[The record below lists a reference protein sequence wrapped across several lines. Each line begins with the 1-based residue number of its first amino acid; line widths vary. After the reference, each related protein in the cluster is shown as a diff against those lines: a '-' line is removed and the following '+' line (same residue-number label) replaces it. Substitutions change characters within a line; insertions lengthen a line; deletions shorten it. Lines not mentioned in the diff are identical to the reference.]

1 MGKSTLERYLEKK
14 KLKEE
19 EEKERDKTSS
29 KIPLPSLSEARLSVS
44 ADKLHIP
51 ESMREKSD
59 LFSVS
64 STEKGTLERYRTK
77 KSSQEVTAKLK
88 TWYDEYSS
96 YVSDYQS
103 RTAGLTGTYNDS
115 YSSGTS
121 EWLADLT
128 TRKNHLDKE
137 ADEIRGLLEIT
148 REVYG
153 DKWTDAALVGL
164 DMGRKTQEEILG
176 GASSYNKYWSQ
187 WESEDKY
194 NEWATYMRDREE
206 KLSYDLEAG
215 AREIALL
222 ENRLATIPLVK
233 RPFSPIYEELN
244 SKKAY
249 YNLAEQLQTY
259 ESLKEQAISSPHFKS
274 YAALGESDPRNINI
288 TKGVKDD
295 KYAGRYQ
302 GVAQFAANE
311 DWLDHLTD
319 EQREIYN
326 YHVFADSQNGT
337 NNAEQFLDLVEK
349 GAQSAMYNKAY
360 EKFDDS
366 ALGAVFYN
374 AAANVV
380 SAFTGIEA
388 FLSEDGSARH
398 SGLTESIAV
407 ASENESLKD
416 IDLKYYNII
425 DKEWKDTDI
434 LGKSLGQVASEG
446 VGTVAHMLPSVL
458 ASSLASFIGG
468 PTVGRT
474 VGSVMLGLSAAG
486 AGKQQM
492 LDLGYS
498 KEQATAY
505 GALVGASETLLEYA
519 FSGISAI
526 GGKAWDALGKTKL
539 LSKLDN
545 VLGNISV
552 KAPSALVALG
562 KTVGGMAGEAFEEG
576 LQTIIEPWLESVVL
590 GGDYEAPD
598 WEEVAYSS
606 LLGAL
611 SAAGLEGIGA
621 SVNVRRTAKT
631 GREIQNIEGGIQKLI
646 DTGHSYTVDTV
657 AHKLAGKIEAA
668 INEGKKVNAYSIG
681 KLFIEEGATLSEQNK
696 NDIKRGLAEMNWDE
710 NSANVMTETYA
721 RFLDESIELSQEA
734 IDIFTEN
741 APFTRAVVNK
751 LIGENTTAYQR
762 QKGYVDLERMVNG
775 ETSVK
780 ASAKTETKTTP
791 EFDDATVEAIKR
803 VKADIE
809 SDRSLLSADR
819 SRKIAAEANKA
830 SAEDLARNALKV
842 EGKYNSHGTGVTRLK
857 DTHEKVSITDVVS
870 VKDGNVRVRLN
881 NNKVVDLAELDL
893 ASESDAV
900 LYEAVARM
908 GVDAGAA
915 KLIVNG
921 YDAGSGVS
929 AEAYALGMAEA
940 INNGKYN
947 IKQISSNGFAAMLNP
962 IQQKLGRDIG
972 RMSAEATARAEQDAI
987 NARVAKAKAEG
998 KPKQVGGISYDA
1010 SVDTE
1015 SLNDTQKTQISVLE
1029 KVMPSLGVKVKLFAS
1044 SVANEG
1050 GKRGFTTEDG
1060 QFTRANGW
1068 YDPETGEIWVDVNA
1082 GADGKGLIL
1091 VTAAHELTHFIRQW
1105 SPAKYKIFADFIISQ
1120 YGEGSKTVNELVKER
1135 QDVAVERGYTL
1146 SYDEALEEV
1155 VARSCES
1162 FLQDSEAAVKI
1173 AALAQKDKSLAQKVK
1188 SFVGQLLA
1196 KIRRAA
1202 KELGLAPDSEEGKYI
1217 ASMETGLQSLY
1228 DMWTDA
1234 LIDAGRSF
1242 SRAGVAV
1249 DGNTESAS
1257 PAFSERTWSAS
1268 EYVTERDA
1276 AARKLAESLGVSI
1289 AKAKKYIDNVNSIAK
1304 VIANDRVRLDYEA
1317 SSFGSAFVSNV
1328 EYGGSFDYTT
1338 LCKKRRIY
1346 TGTFQEIQ
1354 KRIGDEVLSPDDIL
1368 EIRNMMI
1375 EGGIEAT
1382 CGLCYVEGSRAN
1394 MGKFAKEF
1402 IKLYKRDN
1410 PDGWTPTMVD
1420 VNTPDGVEQMRINHP
1435 EAYDQYQYFWD
1446 HYGKL
1451 KDTDKALFAS
1461 QQKPKLYEA
1470 RKEYKGEILQ
1480 HFKNVDTI
1488 AKKNRN
1494 GGIRMQSFSDFE
1506 IVHLIDTMQVIMDM
1520 SQVGLAGQAYT
1531 KVPEFAEAFGNTGL
1545 KINLSLIAKDVDANG
1560 NLVFDNRE
1568 GMPAETAFKLRDKYS
1583 ANVGTIIVTFTDEQ
1597 LYAAMA
1603 DPRIDF
1609 IIPFH
1614 RSQWKKSQ
1622 YGAMGLPKGTK
1633 DYTYMQNEKLIKP
1646 TYHEFRGRMVKDKA
1660 SNYMPN
1666 EYWDFSKSGKENAE
1680 AYLEMCAAENKR
1692 PKFYKLLDYDGNG
1705 KYSLKKDGST
1715 DGYWKL
1721 LIDFKMYDNDGAG
1734 SPQMPVAPDF
1744 SMDEA
1749 MTMLDEYKGGH
1760 QSYPIAHGVV
1770 DKFVEKYNTS
1780 NRRQFSERDSD
1791 YMDAVNRG
1799 DIEAAQRMVDEA
1811 AKEWGAITNGNTRVP
1826 KPRHLYHGSG
1836 TFGFTRFHDGRIYAT
1851 AAESVAAGYN
1861 RGRGLGRVRSS
1872 SLGYIPND
1880 GTVETA
1886 IKNAKNVLGAKLTKL
1901 DDVAK
1906 QNIIS
1911 KADNILKEVA
1921 TKVAELD
1928 EFTDYGKAGEFFEYL
1943 AEKYGE
1949 DKAIQWTNH
1958 LDSLHYMLAAEYTTE
1973 EIMEDGEWLIHD
1985 LKKYHEWKQSLS
1997 ELWSEERDAIKD
2009 ATLDKVFM
2017 YLLGYEYGDALI
2029 DIEYGLGRLLDNRP
2043 KLVNANGSLVY
2054 LEDIIDGVEMAK
2066 DTGIYDLYGH
2076 PGEKPLIIDEGK
2088 RFWDA
2093 IPFENGFRSTDYIVK
2108 WAKEHGYTSVLFKTV
2123 LDPSSGGSANIYA
2136 DEWVFFDSNQVKS
2149 ADPVTYDDNGNVI
2162 PLSQRF
2168 DSNNPDIRYSDRE
2181 EKITE
2186 REILADTLMGAAAN
2200 DIEKNKLKAYK
2211 AKVKEMEAEQ
2221 EKLGKIKA
2229 QIKELSFAKG
2239 KRDTEKIKRLRELAV
2254 KTENRINIYD
2264 RQLLSLEATKPMRDL
2279 LERRV
2284 AEVGA
2289 RERAKATEK
2298 AKAQLSAV
2306 REQRDRKLAQQK
2318 VKSREQVEAM
2328 RASGIRTK
2336 IKKIRADIESTLLH
2350 PTDGKYIP
2358 VPLGRAMIE
2367 VCDLIDIDT
2376 PLVKKDGTPNAAQ
2389 EKRDRTKA
2397 RLSELAA
2404 EYENLK
2410 HNEDQMLVSEHDEQ
2424 IDAYLKD
2431 LRNRYDDVS
2440 LNEMS
2445 YEELKYFHDVLKS
2458 IMGTLRDARKV
2469 IGKNDARTL
2478 YEYGDAIIEEQKKIK
2493 ETRGERGK
2501 FQKQNDKFVNLSL
2514 SPLRNVERMSG
2525 YNDKSALVEIT
2536 RDFEEGVRRKNLFEM
2551 RAKKTFEALTAG
2563 NNEKAY
2569 HDAIYRD
2576 FGGKKYVDSK
2586 GKKFG
2591 ISKMQMMQAI
2601 LSYEREQA
2609 NPNQRHIS
2617 NGGFTFADLD
2627 LLNKGEIGEAIS
2639 AENSHSIFGGYAL
2652 VTEFIEKLAG
2662 DKWAQ
2667 DYMQASREFFNGMA
2681 KDAINDTYLLLKHRI
2696 LARDK
2701 NYIPYEV
2708 DKRYVVREITG
2719 MDALQQ
2725 TISSYGMLQET
2736 VKNASQPLIITGLN
2750 NMLDRHIDQVGS
2762 VYGLAIPIRNFNK
2775 IWNISE
2781 KGAEGDATPKQLV
2794 KGAIEENWG
2803 ADGQKSIE
2811 QMVIDLQSNRRH
2823 ERSKIERA
2831 IESGYIGATFALNL
2845 SVVSKQIGSLYTAN
2859 SMLDKSHSSIAM
2871 LTNLA
2876 NTMIHFK
2883 KLSAEVDK
2891 YTAAVYNRR
2900 EGLSNQEIYTLATQA
2915 KRSRIARALNQ
2926 LPAVINPSKWIT
2938 FMDASVALSLWKY
2951 VKADVKKSTNLED
2964 EALLEATAKR
2974 FNDVIENTQSMNDVL
2989 HRPEIQKRGDLLS
3002 RGFSVFKTDL
3012 YQSAGLL
3019 RVGIGRY
3026 SANGSKENA
3035 KALRR
3040 TVASIAKSA
3049 LWGSLMTTFF
3059 ALIRYKV
3066 NPYRDDEE
3074 ELTAESWLKRQ
3085 GIQLMGDL
3093 VGYLMPIAGGEI
3105 VGFAEN
3111 VLFGETDEL
3120 IDNIAISA
3128 ANDVYDAILTV
3139 ADAVREG
3146 EMPDAKEWDNLFV
3159 KAATAFGVPASNI
3172 KRTVTAI
3179 KLHAED
3185 IANGEFFSFEA
3196 GAKKS
3201 NTQKLYN
3208 AVMRGDTKAIAEV
3221 EELFKNASAVESAR
3235 KQGLRDNDKRIKVAA
3250 LALYSGDTRG
3260 FGEYIKEIAA
3270 EGNFDSETVEAAVR
3284 AEASAYETKIEGAWV
3299 ALEDGDQEAYKDLV
3313 RDLRKAYKGILS
3325 QDEIVEAVSEYE
3337 KPAEE
3342 AEDGFEEVESIY
3354 KTSDINTALES
3365 GDTDHALEI
3374 VKEMLEVKTENNLTK
3389 ARLEAEK
3396 SGKRFVEKKALKEAQ
3411 TAANASVR
3419 SSLTSYWKKR
3429 YLEAFEAKDY
3439 AETERIR
3446 RLLHSTGVYGKLS
3459 ELDADLKEWRKNN

>member
-1 MGKSTLERYLEKK
+1 MTLQ
-14 KLKEE
+14 
-19 EEKERDKTSS
+19 
-29 KIPLPSLSEARLSVS
+29 ARLS
-44 ADKLHIP
+44 DKTKNAPTLS
-51 ESMREKSD
+51 ERLRSSSEKKREE
-59 LFSVS
+59 LYN
-64 STEKGTLERYRTK
+64 R
-77 KSSQEVTAKLK
+77 LK
-88 TWYDEYSS
+88 TWHSNNET
-96 YVSDYQS
+96 YVSNYQTRYS
-103 RTAGLTGTYNDS
+103 GLTGTYADRYDTDS
-115 YSSGTS
+115 ASWLDKVTKQKSNFDAEAKS
-121 EWLADLT
+121 LKAAFEANKDLFDEEWL
-128 TRKNHLDKE
+128 KE
-137 ADEIRGLLEIT
+137 AISS
-148 REVYG
+148 
-153 DKWTDAALVGL
+153 L
-164 DMGRKTQEEILG
+164 DSAGKIQEDILAGTQER
-176 GASSYNKYWSQ
+176 NKYWSQ
-187 WESEDKY
+187 WDSEDSY
-194 NEWATYMRDREE
+194 NKWATYMKDREE
-206 KLSYDLEAG
+206 KLSYDLG
-215 AREIALL
+215 KGRSEIENL
-222 ENRLATIPLVK
+222 EYTRKAASDMRSRI
-233 RPFSPIYEELN
+233 EELESTLEARRKYSMRVGGSGIDSTKEAAELARLRAEYN
-244 SKKAY
+244 MRYKDVDFDTLNKEINDKKAY
-249 YNLAEQLQTY
+249 YTLAERVQDA
-259 ESLKEQAISSPHFKS
+259 ESLKTNAQKAPDFET
-274 YAALGESDPRNINI
+274 YAAKGAAVKNPTYAEVNGSDNVLGWKNPFAKKKEIENIVTYARDNDEALRMAGIGAANSGDIADVEGIRLYNLLEEEEVKIYNYYIGKGDKESAAVYLESLTDTLNRRKAGERFEDLEGN
-288 TKGVKDD
+288 TFLEVLFGVE
-295 KYAGRYQ
+295 AGVGQFAQ
-302 GVAQFAANE
+302 GVANLFNDDDYIPTSTTQYLSGMVRE
-311 DWLDHLTD
+311 DL
-319 EQREIYN
+319 
-326 YHVFADSQNGT
+326 ADNGPK
-337 NNAEQFLDLVEK
+337 VV
-349 GAQSAMYNKAY
+349 
-360 EKFDDS
+360 DS
-366 ALGAVFYN
+366 
-374 AAANVV
+374 
-380 SAFTGIEA
+380 
-388 FLSEDGSARH
+388 
-398 SGLTESIAV
+398 
-407 ASENESLKD
+407 
-416 IDLKYYNII
+416 
-425 DKEWKDTDI
+425 
-434 LGKSLGQVASEG
+434 SLGQLGYDFISI
-446 VGTVAHMLPSVL
+446 TSNMLPSRLV
-458 ASSLASFIGG
+458 GG
-468 PTVGRT
+468 GA
-474 VGSVMLGLSAAG
+474 GAALLGLSAAG

-505 GALVGASETLLEYA
+505 GALVGVSETLLEYA

-539 LSKLDN
+539 ISKLDN

-590 GGDYEAPD
+590 GGDYETPD

-621 SVNVRRTAKT
+621 SVNVRQTAKT
-631 GREIQNIEGGIQKLI
+631 GREIQNIEGGIQKLV
-646 DTGHSYTVDTV
+646 DTGHSYSVDTV

-780 ASAKTETKTTP
+780 ASAETETKTTP

-809 SDRSLLSADR
+809 SDRRLLSADR

-842 EGKYNSHGTGVTRLK
+842 EGKYTSHGTGVTRLK
-857 DTHEKVSITDVVS
+857 NTHEKVSITDVVS
-870 VKDGNVRVRLN
+870 AKDGNVRVRLN

-908 GVDAGAA
+908 GVDASAA

-921 YDAGSGVS
+921 YDSGSGVS

-947 IKQISSNGFAAMLNP
+947 IKQISNDGFAAMLNP

-972 RMSAEATARAEQDAI
+972 RMGAEASARAEQDEI

-998 KPKQVGGISYDA
+998 KAKQVGGISYDA

-1015 SLNDTQKTQISVLE
+1015 SLTDTQKTQISVLE
-1029 KVMPSLGVKVKLFAS
+1029 KVMPSLGVKVKFFAS
-1044 SVANEG
+1044 SVANES

-1060 QFTRANGW
+1060 QFTRSNGW
-1068 YDPETGEIWVDVNA
+1068 YDPETGDIWVDVNA

-1162 FLQDSEAAVKI
+1162 FLQDSNAAVKI
-1173 AALAQKDKSLAQKVK
+1173 AALAQKDKSLAQKIK

-1196 KIRRAA
+1196 KIRRIA

-1249 DGNTESAS
+1249 DSNTESAS

-1451 KDTDKALFAS
+1451 KETDKALFAS

-1568 GMPAETAFKLRDKYS
+1568 GMPAETAFRLRDKYS

-1597 LYAAMA
+1597 LHAAMA

-1721 LIDFKMYDNDGAG
+1721 LIDFKMYDNDGIG

-1770 DKFVEKYNTS
+1770 DKFVEGYKDKSKVKY
-1780 NRRQFSERDSD
+1780 SERDFASQV
-1791 YMDAVNRG
+1791 DAVLSGADANNSHLKLMETPSLLQ
-1799 DIEAAQRMVDEA
+1799 EAGLPNLPILMTA
-1811 AKEWGAITNGNTRVP
+1811 
-1826 KPRHLYHGSG
+1826 RHLKTITSTGSNGKANYHGLDVEIVKRLPEYISDPVMMADSLTREDSIVIITEAIDSENRPVIASIMLNG
-1836 TFGFTRFHDGRIYAT
+1836 T
-1851 AAESVAAGYN
+1851 
-1861 RGRGLGRVRSS
+1861 
-1872 SLGYIPND
+1872 
-1880 GTVETA
+1880 GTVDGQF
-1886 IKNAKNVLGAKLTKL
+1886 INANIMTSAYGKDNFQSFLYRIAKKDAVIYWDEKKSRDLAVNLGLQL
-1901 DDVAK
+1901 P
-1906 QNIIS
+1906 NIITS
-1911 KADNILKEVA
+1911 
-1921 TKVAELD
+1921 
-1928 EFTDYGKAGEFFEYL
+1928 
-1943 AEKYGE
+1943 
-1949 DKAIQWTNH
+1949 
-1958 LDSLHYMLAAEYTTE
+1958 LDSG
-1973 EIMEDGEWLIHD
+1973 IIIH
-1985 LKKYHEWKQSLS
+1985 Q
-1997 ELWSEERDAIKD
+1997 
-2009 ATLDKVFM
+2009 
-2017 YLLGYEYGDALI
+2017 
-2029 DIEYGLGRLLDNRP
+2029 
-2043 KLVNANGSLVY
+2043 
-2054 LEDIIDGVEMAK
+2054 AK
-2066 DTGIYDLYGH
+2066 A
-2076 PGEKPLIIDEGK
+2076 
-2088 RFWDA
+2088 F
-2093 IPFENGFRSTDYIVK
+2093 
-2108 WAKEHGYTSVLFKTV
+2108 
-2123 LDPSSGGSANIYA
+2123 
-2136 DEWVFFDSNQVKS
+2136 VKS
-2149 ADPVTYDDNGNVI
+2149 KSKNNSEREDNA
-2162 PLSQRF
+2162 
-2168 DSNNPDIRYSDRE
+2168 
-2181 EKITE
+2181 TE

-2289 RERAKATEK
+2289 REK
-2298 AKAQLSAV
+2298 AKAKDQINDARIAGRMAQGRIDAETIRKKDEQIKAI

-2318 VKSREQVEAM
+2318 AAFYDQ
-2328 RASGIRTK
+2328 
-2336 IKKIRADIESTLLH
+2336 KIRAAERHDKTTMRNKIRERVDSLNKLLLN
-2350 PTDGKYIP
+2350 PTKEKHIP
-2358 VPLGRAMIE
+2358 MNLQKPVAELLSIINMDAMKAE
-2367 VCDLIDIDT
+2367 ERVAYYNDLISKVSD
-2376 PLVKKDGTPNAAQ
+2376 PNNVA
-2389 EKRDRTKA
+2389 EFTKKRDYFKKHDDTFKA
-2397 RLSELAA
+2397 KLLLLKAGYEAIAESEDPVIAA
-2404 EYENLK
+2404 GYHPEVAERIGNVAEVIGDTALKDMNLEQLDYLYETLTIVENVVRNANKGFKIAKGKTITDYGLNVMQEILEVGGKDHMSNDTLDAISRFKWANLK
-2410 HNEDQMLVSEHDEQ
+2410 PVYAFERIGSDTFTELFNNVRAGEDTWATDVSEARAFFLEK
-2424 IDAYLKD
+2424 AKKY
-2431 LRNRYDDVS
+2431 
-2440 LNEMS
+2440 
-2445 YEELKYFHDVLKS
+2445 KYFDWDLEKTQEFS
-2458 IMGTLRDARKV
+2458 
-2469 IGKNDARTL
+2469 
-2478 YEYGDAIIEEQKKIK
+2478 
-2493 ETRGERGK
+2493 GK
-2501 FQKQNDKFVNLSL
+2501 F
-2514 SPLRNVERMSG
+2514 
-2525 YNDKSALVEIT
+2525 
-2536 RDFEEGVRRKNLFEM
+2536 
-2551 RAKKTFEALTAG
+2551 
-2563 NNEKAY
+2563 
-2569 HDAIYRD
+2569 
-2576 FGGKKYVDSK
+2576 
-2586 GKKFG
+2586 GKKFELTLP
-2591 ISKMQMMQAI
+2591 QMMSLYAYSKRKQAD
-2601 LSYEREQA
+2601 LHLED
-2609 NPNQRHIS
+2609 
-2617 NGGFTFADLD
+2617 GGFVFEKAVKVKKKKHGVPIEYTVKVADPFSLRKEHLAVIVASLTDEQRAFVDEMQTYLSSVMGAKGNEVAREMYGID
-2627 LLNKGEIGEAIS
+2627 LFKETDYFPLKSSSYYLAYNP
-2639 AENSHSIFGGYAL
+2639 
-2652 VTEFIEKLAG
+2652 EK
-2662 DKWAQ
+2662 DAQ
-2667 DYMQASREFFNGMA
+2667 SKVKNYGMA
-2681 KDAINDTYLLLKHRI
+2681 K
-2696 LARDK
+2696 
-2701 NYIPYEV
+2701 
-2708 DKRYVVREITG
+2708 
-2719 MDALQQ
+2719 
-2725 TISSYGMLQET
+2725 ET
-2736 VKNASQPLIITGLN
+2736 VKNANNPIILSDFMDVWGKHVDEMSMYHAFVLP
-2750 NMLDRHIDQVGS
+2750 MEDFSKVF
-2762 VYGLAIPIRNFNK
+2762 NFNTPTK
-2775 IWNISE
+2775 DDGGNKASVQSRLTNAYGDEAVQYIKNLLTDING
-2781 KGAEGDATPKQLV
+2781 GARSDPNLGIINRLV
-2794 KGAIEENWG
+2794 GMFKKAKVFLS
-2803 ADGQKSIE
+2803 A
-2811 QMVIDLQSNRRH
+2811 
-2823 ERSKIERA
+2823 
-2831 IESGYIGATFALNL
+2831 
-2845 SVVSKQIGSLYTAN
+2845 SVVIQQP
-2859 SMLDKSHSSIAM
+2859 SSI
-2871 LTNLA
+2871 
-2876 NTMIHFK
+2876 
-2883 KLSAEVDK
+2883 
-2891 YTAAVYNRR
+2891 
-2900 EGLSNQEIYTLATQA
+2900 G
-2915 KRSRIARALNQ
+2915 RAF
-2926 LPAVINPSKWIT
+2926 AVINPKYFTPNVKQKHGDAWNELKKYAPIATIKEMGYFDTNVGQSTVDYIT
-2938 FMDASVALSLWKY
+2938 GRDYNTLTEKIKGIATDKNY
-2951 VKADVKKSTNLED
+2951 RD
-2964 EALLEATAKR
+2964 EAMGKLPALADEMAWLQIWNAAKNEIADTTDLKRGTVEFLNAAGKR
-2974 FNDVIENTQSMNDVL
+2974 FTEAVVKTQVYDSV
-2989 HRPEIQKRGDLLS
+2989 LS
-3002 RGFSVFKTDL
+3002 R
-3012 YQSAGLL
+3012 SAWMRSKDGLSKML
-3019 RVGIGRY
+3019 T
-3026 SANGSKENA
+3026 SFLAEPTTTANMMSNA
-3035 KALRR
+3035 VLQ
-3040 TVASIAKSA
+3040 ASRGNKKHFATTLGAVMTSIVMNSM
-3049 LWGSLMTTFF
+3049 LVSLVY
-3059 ALIRYKV
+3059 AARD
-3066 NPYRDDEE
+3066 DDEE
-3074 ELTAESWLKRQ
+3074 KAFTEKYVESLVTELIEGVNPATYLPIVKDIWSLLQGYDVERSDMSLISDLIDAIYGMLDDNKDWEEKIEKLAVTLANMSGVPLNNVVKDIRAAFRFGSALFDDIKPTDIGMEGAIKDAVIDSVPFLDKFIKSASKSDTLYKAITSGSEEDLERAESAYK
-3085 GIQLMGDL
+3085 
-3093 VGYLMPIAGGEI
+3093 
-3105 VGFAEN
+3105 
-3111 VLFGETDEL
+3111 TDTSLE
-3120 IDNIAISA
+3120 
-3128 ANDVYDAILTV
+3128 
-3139 ADAVREG
+3139 
-3146 EMPDAKEWDNLFV
+3146 
-3159 KAATAFGVPASNI
+3159 
-3172 KRTVTAI
+3172 TAI
-3179 KLHAED
+3179 K
-3185 IANGEFFSFEA
+3185 
-3196 GAKKS
+3196 K
-3201 NTQKLYN
+3201 
-3208 AVMRGDTKAIAEV
+3208 
-3221 EELFKNASAVESAR
+3221 
-3235 KQGLRDNDKRIKVAA
+3235 GLRENDLRVKKAA
-3250 LALYSGDTRG
+3250 LALYSGDTRA
-3260 FGEYIKEIAA
+3260 FGEYVKGIAA

-3284 AEASAYETKIEGAWV
+3284 AEASAYETKIEGAWA
-3299 ALEDGDQEAYKDLV
+3299 ALEDGDQEAYKDLI
-3313 RDLRKAYKGILS
+3313 RELRKAYKGILS
-3325 QDEIVEAVSEYE
+3325 QDEIVKAISEYE

-3374 VKEMLEVKTENNLTK
+3374 VKEILEVKVENNLAK

-3396 SGKRFVEKKALKEAQ
+3396 SGNRFVEKKALKEAQ

-3429 YLEAFEAKDY
+3429 YLEAFKAKDY

>member
-1 MGKSTLERYLEKK
+1 MTLQERLSDKTKNAPTLSERLRSSSEKK
-14 KLKEE
+14 REE
-19 EEKERDKTSS
+19 LYNR
-29 KIPLPSLSEARLSVS
+29 
-44 ADKLHIP
+44 
-51 ESMREKSD
+51 
-59 LFSVS
+59 
-64 STEKGTLERYRTK
+64 
-77 KSSQEVTAKLK
+77 LK
-88 TWYDEYSS
+88 TWHSNNET
-96 YVSDYQS
+96 YVSNYQTRYS
-103 RTAGLTGTYNDS
+103 GLTGTYSDRYDTDS
-115 YSSGTS
+115 ASWLEKVTQQKSNFDAEAKS
-121 EWLADLT
+121 LKAAFEANKDLFDEEWL
-128 TRKNHLDKE
+128 KE
-137 ADEIRGLLEIT
+137 AISS
-148 REVYG
+148 
-153 DKWTDAALVGL
+153 L
-164 DMGRKTQEEILG
+164 DSAGKIQEDILAGTQER
-176 GASSYNKYWSQ
+176 NKYWSQ
-187 WESEDKY
+187 WDSEDSY
-194 NEWATYMRDREE
+194 NKWATYMKDREE
-206 KLSYDLEAG
+206 KLSYDLGEGRSEIENLEYTRKAASDMRSRIEELESTLEARRKYSMMVG
-215 AREIALL
+215 GSGIDSTKEASELARLRAEYNMRYKDVDFDTLNREI
-222 ENRLATIPLVK
+222 ND
-233 RPFSPIYEELN
+233 
-244 SKKAY
+244 KKAY
-249 YNLAEQLQTY
+249 YTLAERVQDA
-259 ESLKEQAISSPHFKS
+259 ESLKTNAQKAPDFET
-274 YAALGESDPRNINI
+274 YAAKGAAVNNPTYAEVNGSDNALGWKNPFAKKKEIENIVTYARDNDEALRMAGVGAANSGDIADVEGIRLYNLLKEEEVKIYNYYIGKGDKESASAYLESLTDTLNQRKAGERFDDLEGN
-288 TKGVKDD
+288 TFLEVLFGVE
-295 KYAGRYQ
+295 AGVDQFAQ
-302 GVAQFAANE
+302 GVANLFNGDDYIPTSTTQYLSGMVRE
-311 DWLDHLTD
+311 DLAD
-319 EQREIYN
+319 N
-326 YHVFADSQNGT
+326 GPKVFDS
-337 NNAEQFLDLVEK
+337 
-349 GAQSAMYNKAY
+349 
-360 EKFDDS
+360 
-366 ALGAVFYN
+366 
-374 AAANVV
+374 
-380 SAFTGIEA
+380 
-388 FLSEDGSARH
+388 
-398 SGLTESIAV
+398 
-407 ASENESLKD
+407 
-416 IDLKYYNII
+416 
-425 DKEWKDTDI
+425 
-434 LGKSLGQVASEG
+434 SLGQLGYDFIS
-446 VGTVAHMLPSVL
+446 TTSNMLPSMLV
-458 ASSLASFIGG
+458 GG
-468 PTVGRT
+468 GA
-474 VGSVMLGLSAAG
+474 GAALLGVSAAG
-486 AGKQQM
+486 NAKSEM
-492 LDLGYS
+492 LRLGYS

-505 GALVGASETLLEYA
+505 GALVGASESLLEYA

-611 SAAGLEGIGA
+611 SAAGLEGMSA
-621 SVNVRRTAKT
+621 SVNVRQTAKT
-631 GREIQNIEGGIQKLI
+631 GREIQNIEGGIQKLV
-646 DTGHSYTVDTV
+646 DTGHSYSVDTV

-751 LIGENTTAYQR
+751 LIGENTTTYQR

-780 ASAKTETKTTP
+780 ASAETETKTTP

-809 SDRSLLSADR
+809 GDRNLLSADR
-819 SRKIAAEANKA
+819 SRKIVAEANKA

-842 EGKYNSHGTGVTRLK
+842 EGKYTSRGTGVTRLK
-857 DTHEKVSITDVVS
+857 NTHEKVSITDVVS
-870 VKDGNVRVRLN
+870 TKDGNVRVRLN

-921 YDAGSGVS
+921 YDSGSGVS

-947 IKQISSNGFAAMLNP
+947 IKQIASNGFAAMLNP

-987 NARVAKAKAEG
+987 NAKVAKAKAEG
-998 KPKQVGGISYDA
+998 KAKQVGGISYDA

-1015 SLNDTQKTQISVLE
+1015 SLTDTQKAQISVLE
-1029 KVMPSLGVKVKLFAS
+1029 KVIPSLGVKVKFFAS

-1060 QFTRANGW
+1060 QFTRSNGW
-1068 YDPETGEIWVDVNA
+1068 YDPETGDIWVDVNA
-1082 GADGKGLIL
+1082 GADGKGLVL
-1091 VTAAHELTHFIRQW
+1091 VTAAHELTHFTRQW
-1105 SPAKYKIFADFIISQ
+1105 SPAKYKIFSDFIISQ

-1162 FLQDSEAAVKI
+1162 FLQDSDAAVKI
-1173 AALAQKDKSLAQKVK
+1173 AALAQKDKSLAQKIK

-1196 KIRRAA
+1196 KIRRIA

-1257 PAFSERTWSAS
+1257 PMFSERTWSTS

-1304 VIANDRVRLDYEA
+1304 IIANDRVRLDYEA

-1451 KDTDKALFAS
+1451 KDSDKALFAS

-1568 GMPAETAFKLRDKYS
+1568 GMPAETAFSLRDKYS

-1597 LYAAMA
+1597 LQAAMA

-1666 EYWDFSKSGKENAE
+1666 EYWDFSKTGKENAE

-1721 LIDFKMYDNDGAG
+1721 LIDFKMYDNDGIG

-1760 QSYPIAHGVV
+1760 QSYPIAHEVV
-1770 DKFVEKYNTS
+1770 DEFVKKFKAKAYSADFSKKGIPSVTTSSSKFDRVKFAEREFSEEFTTDTLNSFNISKPGDYIHVQRQVFNTLLKEGFFTDVEKRSRTDVNEESGMVIETNKS
-1780 NRRQFSERDSD
+1780 GIDETFSLNNYVR
-1791 YMDAVNRG
+1791 
-1799 DIEAAQRMVDEA
+1799 
-1811 AKEWGAITNGNTRVP
+1811 
-1826 KPRHLYHGSG
+1826 
-1836 TFGFTRFHDGRIYAT
+1836 
-1851 AAESVAAGYN
+1851 
-1861 RGRGLGRVRSS
+1861 LGKFKK
-1872 SLGYIPND
+1872 I
-1880 GTVETA
+1880 
-1886 IKNAKNVLGAKLTKL
+1886 AKLST
-1901 DDVAK
+1901 
-1906 QNIIS
+1906 IR
-1911 KADNILKEVA
+1911 
-1921 TKVAELD
+1921 
-1928 EFTDYGKAGEFFEYL
+1928 
-1943 AEKYGE
+1943 
-1949 DKAIQWTNH
+1949 
-1958 LDSLHYMLAAEYTTE
+1958 SLP
-1973 EIMEDGEWLIHD
+1973 
-1985 LKKYHEWKQSLS
+1985 
-1997 ELWSEERDAIKD
+1997 DAIK
-2009 ATLDKVFM
+2009 
-2017 YLLGYEYGDALI
+2017 YGHVLAD
-2029 DIEYGLGRLLDNRP
+2029 DVDNIHNDGDN
-2043 KLVNANGSLVY
+2043 KKFAY
-2054 LEDIIDGVEMAK
+2054 LEYPTVVDGKDITLKLAIKKSPQKNKFWVHSIYTIENVSDSPASTNNSTEAGHITA
-2066 DTGIYDLYGH
+2066 DNGGIIPQPD
-2076 PGEKPLIIDEGK
+2076 EK
-2088 RFWDA
+2088 
-2093 IPFENGFRSTDYIVK
+2093 
-2108 WAKEHGYTSVLFKTV
+2108 
-2123 LDPSSGGSANIYA
+2123 
-2136 DEWVFFDSNQVKS
+2136 VKS
-2149 ADPVTYDDNGNVI
+2149 K
-2162 PLSQRF
+2162 SK
-2168 DSNNPDIRYSDRE
+2168 NNSDRE
-2181 EKITE
+2181 DNVTE

-2289 RERAKATEK
+2289 REKAKATEK

-2306 REQRDRKLAQQK
+2306 REQRDRKLAEQKAAFYDQKMRAAERHDKTSMRNKIRERVDSLNKLLLNPTKEKHIPMNLQKPVAELLSIINMESSDNEK
-2318 VKSREQVEAM
+2318 VKAKLQVL
-2328 RASGIRTK
+2328 K
-2336 IKKIRADIESTLLH
+2336 
-2350 PTDGKYIP
+2350 
-2358 VPLGRAMIE
+2358 
-2367 VCDLIDIDT
+2367 
-2376 PLVKKDGTPNAAQ
+2376 
-2389 EKRDRTKA
+2389 
-2397 RLSELAA
+2397 A
-2404 EYENLK
+2404 EYEAIAKSEDPVIAAGYHPDVAERIGNVAEVVGDTALKDMNLEQLDYLYETLTIVENVVRNANKGFKIAKGKTITDYGLNVMQEILDVGGKDHMSNDTLDAISRFKWANLK
-2410 HNEDQMLVSEHDEQ
+2410 PVYAFERIGSNTFTELFNNVRAGEDTWATDVSEARAFFLEK
-2424 IDAYLKD
+2424 AKKY
-2431 LRNRYDDVS
+2431 
-2440 LNEMS
+2440 
-2445 YEELKYFHDVLKS
+2445 KYFDWDLEKTQEFS
-2458 IMGTLRDARKV
+2458 
-2469 IGKNDARTL
+2469 
-2478 YEYGDAIIEEQKKIK
+2478 
-2493 ETRGERGK
+2493 GK
-2501 FQKQNDKFVNLSL
+2501 F
-2514 SPLRNVERMSG
+2514 
-2525 YNDKSALVEIT
+2525 
-2536 RDFEEGVRRKNLFEM
+2536 
-2551 RAKKTFEALTAG
+2551 
-2563 NNEKAY
+2563 
-2569 HDAIYRD
+2569 
-2576 FGGKKYVDSK
+2576 
-2586 GKKFG
+2586 GKKFELTLP
-2591 ISKMQMMQAI
+2591 QMMSLYAYSKRKQAD
-2601 LSYEREQA
+2601 LHLED
-2609 NPNQRHIS
+2609 
-2617 NGGFTFADLD
+2617 GGFVFEKAVKVKKKRGVPIEYTVKVADPFSLRKEHLAVIVASLTDEQRAFVDEMQTYLSSVMGAKGNEVAREMYGID
-2627 LLNKGEIGEAIS
+2627 LFKETDYFPLKSSSYYLAYNP
-2639 AENSHSIFGGYAL
+2639 
-2652 VTEFIEKLAG
+2652 EK
-2662 DKWAQ
+2662 DAQ
-2667 DYMQASREFFNGMA
+2667 SKVKNYGMA
-2681 KDAINDTYLLLKHRI
+2681 K
-2696 LARDK
+2696 
-2701 NYIPYEV
+2701 
-2708 DKRYVVREITG
+2708 
-2719 MDALQQ
+2719 
-2725 TISSYGMLQET
+2725 ET
-2736 VKNASQPLIITGLN
+2736 VKNANNPIILSDFMDVWGKHVDEMSMYHAFVLP
-2750 NMLDRHIDQVGS
+2750 MEDFSKVF
-2762 VYGLAIPIRNFNK
+2762 NFNTPTK
-2775 IWNISE
+2775 DDGGNKTSVQSRLTNAYGDEAVRYIKNLLTDLNG
-2781 KGAEGDATPKQLV
+2781 GARSDPNLGIINRLV
-2794 KGAIEENWG
+2794 GMFKKAKVFLS
-2803 ADGQKSIE
+2803 A
-2811 QMVIDLQSNRRH
+2811 
-2823 ERSKIERA
+2823 
-2831 IESGYIGATFALNL
+2831 
-2845 SVVSKQIGSLYTAN
+2845 SVVIQQP
-2859 SMLDKSHSSIAM
+2859 SSI
-2871 LTNLA
+2871 
-2876 NTMIHFK
+2876 
-2883 KLSAEVDK
+2883 
-2891 YTAAVYNRR
+2891 
-2900 EGLSNQEIYTLATQA
+2900 G
-2915 KRSRIARALNQ
+2915 RAF
-2926 LPAVINPSKWIT
+2926 AVINPKYFTPNLKQKHGDAWNELKKYAPIATIKEMGYFDTNVGQSTVDYITGRDYNTLTEKIKGIATDKNYRDEAMGKLPALADEMAWIQIWNAAKNEIADTTDLKRGTEEFLNAAGKRFTEAVVKTQVYDSVLSRSAWMRSKDGLSKMLT
-2938 FMDASVALSLWKY
+2938 SFLAEPTTTANMMSNAVLQASRGNKKHFAATLGAVMTSIVMNSMLVSLVY
-2951 VKADVKKSTNLED
+2951 AARDDDED
-2964 EALLEATAKR
+2964 EAFTEKYVESLVTELIEGGNPATYLPIVKDIWSLLQGYDVERSDMSLIADLIDAIYGMLDDNKDWEEKIERLAVTLADMSGVPLNNVIKDIRAAFR
-2974 FNDVIENTQSMNDVL
+2974 FGSTLFDDIKPTDIGMEGAIKDAVIDSVPFLDKFIKSASKSDKLYKAITSGSE
-2989 HRPEIQKRGDLLS
+2989 EDLERAES
-3002 RGFSVFKTDL
+3002 AYKTD
-3012 YQSAGLL
+3012 S
-3019 RVGIGRY
+3019 
-3026 SANGSKENA
+3026 
-3035 KALRR
+3035 
-3040 TVASIAKSA
+3040 
-3049 LWGSLMTTFF
+3049 SL
-3059 ALIRYKV
+3059 
-3066 NPYRDDEE
+3066 E
-3074 ELTAESWLKRQ
+3074 
-3085 GIQLMGDL
+3085 
-3093 VGYLMPIAGGEI
+3093 
-3105 VGFAEN
+3105 
-3111 VLFGETDEL
+3111 
-3120 IDNIAISA
+3120 
-3128 ANDVYDAILTV
+3128 
-3139 ADAVREG
+3139 
-3146 EMPDAKEWDNLFV
+3146 
-3159 KAATAFGVPASNI
+3159 
-3172 KRTVTAI
+3172 TAI
-3179 KLHAED
+3179 K
-3185 IANGEFFSFEA
+3185 
-3196 GAKKS
+3196 K
-3201 NTQKLYN
+3201 
-3208 AVMRGDTKAIAEV
+3208 
-3221 EELFKNASAVESAR
+3221 
-3235 KQGLRDNDKRIKVAA
+3235 GLRENDSRVKEAA
-3250 LALYSGDTRG
+3250 LALYSSDTRA
-3260 FGEYIKEIAA
+3260 FGEYVKAIAA

-3284 AEASAYETKIEGAWV
+3284 AEASAYETKIEGASA
-3299 ALEDGDQEAYKDLV
+3299 ALEDGDQEAYKDLI
-3313 RDLRKAYKGILS
+3313 RELRKAYKGILS
-3325 QDEIVEAVSEYE
+3325 QDEIVKAISEYE

-3374 VKEMLEVKTENNLTK
+3374 VKEILEVKVENNLAK

>member
-29 KIPLPSLSEARLSVS
+29 KISLPSLSEARLSVS

-59 LFSVS
+59 PFSVS

-128 TRKNHLDKE
+128 TRKNRLDKE

-215 AREIALL
+215 AREIELL
-222 ENRLATIPLVK
+222 ENRLATVPLVK

-249 YNLAEQLQTY
+249 YNLAEQLQAY
-259 ESLKEQAISSPHFKS
+259 ESLKDQAISSPNFKS

-302 GVAQFAANE
+302 GMAQFAANE
-311 DWLDHLTD
+311 DWLDHMTD

-398 SGLTESIAV
+398 SGLAESITA

-446 VGTVAHMLPSVL
+446 VGTVAHMLPSML
-458 ASSLASFIGG
+458 ASSLASFMGG
-468 PTVGRT
+468 PTVGRV
-474 VGSVMLGLSAAG
+474 VGSGMLGLSAAG
-486 AGKQQM
+486 AAKQQM

-539 LSKLDN
+539 ISKLDN

-621 SVNVRRTAKT
+621 SVNVRQTAKT
-631 GREIQNIEGGIQKLI
+631 GRELQNIEGGIQKLV
-646 DTGHSYTVDTV
+646 DTGHSYSVDTV

-751 LIGENTTAYQR
+751 LIGENTTTYQR

-775 ETSVK
+775 ETSAK
-780 ASAKTETKTTP
+780 ASQEEEAVPRTNNAPYAENPTE
-791 EFDDATVEAIKR
+791 AAIKR

-809 SDRSLLSADR
+809 SDRRLLSADR

-842 EGKYNSHGTGVTRLK
+842 EGKYTSHGTGVTRLK
-857 DTHEKVSITDVVS
+857 NTHEKVSITDVVS
-870 VKDGNVRVRLN
+870 TKDGNVRVRLN

-908 GVDAGAA
+908 GVDASAA

-921 YDAGSGVS
+921 YDSGSGVS

-947 IKQISSNGFAAMLNP
+947 IKQISNNGFAAMLNP

-972 RMSAEATARAEQDAI
+972 RMSAEAAARAEQDEI

-998 KPKQVGGISYDA
+998 KAKQVGGISYDA

-1015 SLNDTQKTQISVLE
+1015 SLTDTQKTQISVLE
-1029 KVMPSLGVKVKLFAS
+1029 KVMPSLGVKVKFFAS
-1044 SVANEG
+1044 SVANES

-1068 YDPETGEIWVDVNA
+1068 YDPETGDIWVDVNA

-1162 FLQDSEAAVKI
+1162 FLQDSNAAVKI

-1196 KIRRAA
+1196 KIRRVA

-1242 SRAGVAV
+1242 SRAGVASGENGKVQRSERYEDYDKPISLQDIEVLRSIGRKSINEFTSQEIEKAQKWAYKFYKELGVKSPFFRAWFGDWRAYDIGVLSYVPVNTDHIEISDIPKGEFHNRDTGWSVGVPRRGV
-1249 DGNTESAS
+1249 DETAHKGGKWSNAYHSLKSIDKMISNAVLLDTVSVSKPSKRMGASSVFVHHLYCPVDFNGRKAIAKLYITEDYTGGHNFYLTKIEEASLTGVSSDRNSGSLNQGANSTASDTSVISIAEIFEFVKQHDKKYEADSSNPVYFEPNSANPALLNKDGTPKVFYHGTNGDFTSFSYGEIGNATGVGILGDGFYFTDKKTLAKNYGKNVMPCYLKLSNPYIASAS
-1257 PAFSERTWSAS
+1257 
-1268 EYVTERDA
+1268 DA
-1276 AARKLAESLGVSI
+1276 YKLNTGKLLDQGYDGV
-1289 AKAKKYIDNVNSIAK
+1289 
-1304 VIANDRVRLDYEA
+1304 
-1317 SSFGSAFVSNV
+1317 
-1328 EYGGSFDYTT
+1328 
-1338 LCKKRRIY
+1338 
-1346 TGTFQEIQ
+1346 
-1354 KRIGDEVLSPDDIL
+1354 IL
-1368 EIRNMMI
+1368 E
-1375 EGGIEAT
+1375 A
-1382 CGLCYVEGSRAN
+1382 
-1394 MGKFAKEF
+1394 
-1402 IKLYKRDN
+1402 
-1410 PDGWTPTMVD
+1410 
-1420 VNTPDGVEQMRINHP
+1420 H
-1435 EAYDQYQYFWD
+1435 
-1446 HYGKL
+1446 
-1451 KDTDKALFAS
+1451 
-1461 QQKPKLYEA
+1461 
-1470 RKEYKGEILQ
+1470 
-1480 HFKNVDTI
+1480 
-1488 AKKNRN
+1488 N
-1494 GGIRMQSFSDFE
+1494 GTVYM
-1506 IVHLIDTMQVIMDM
+1506 
-1520 SQVGLAGQAYT
+1520 
-1531 KVPEFAEAFGNTGL
+1531 
-1545 KINLSLIAKDVDANG
+1545 
-1560 NLVFDNRE
+1560 VFDN
-1568 GMPAETAFKLRDKYS
+1568 TQIKS
-1583 ANVGTIIVTFTDEQ
+1583 AV
-1597 LYAAMA
+1597 
-1603 DPRIDF
+1603 
-1609 IIPFH
+1609 
-1614 RSQWKKSQ
+1614 
-1622 YGAMGLPKGTK
+1622 
-1633 DYTYMQNEKLIKP
+1633 
-1646 TYHEFRGRMVKDKA
+1646 
-1660 SNYMPN
+1660 
-1666 EYWDFSKSGKENAE
+1666 
-1680 AYLEMCAAENKR
+1680 
-1692 PKFYKLLDYDGNG
+1692 
-1705 KYSLKKDGST
+1705 
-1715 DGYWKL
+1715 
-1721 LIDFKMYDNDGAG
+1721 
-1734 SPQMPVAPDF
+1734 
-1744 SMDEA
+1744 
-1749 MTMLDEYKGGH
+1749 
-1760 QSYPIAHGVV
+1760 
-1770 DKFVEKYNTS
+1770 
-1780 NRRQFSERDSD
+1780 
-1791 YMDAVNRG
+1791 
-1799 DIEAAQRMVDEA
+1799 
-1811 AKEWGAITNGNTRVP
+1811 
-1826 KPRHLYHGSG
+1826 
-1836 TFGFTRFHDGRIYAT
+1836 
-1851 AAESVAAGYN
+1851 
-1861 RGRGLGRVRSS
+1861 
-1872 SLGYIPND
+1872 
-1880 GTVETA
+1880 
-1886 IKNAKNVLGAKLTKL
+1886 
-1901 DDVAK
+1901 
-1906 QNIIS
+1906 
-1911 KADNILKEVA
+1911 DNIG
-1921 TKVAELD
+1921 T
-1928 EFTDYGKAGEFFEYL
+1928 
-1943 AEKYGE
+1943 
-1949 DKAIQWTNH
+1949 
-1958 LDSLHYMLAAEYTTE
+1958 
-1973 EIMEDGEWLIHD
+1973 
-1985 LKKYHEWKQSLS
+1985 
-1997 ELWSEERDAIKD
+1997 
-2009 ATLDKVFM
+2009 
-2017 YLLGYEYGDALI
+2017 
-2029 DIEYGLGRLLDNRP
+2029 
-2043 KLVNANGSLVY
+2043 
-2054 LEDIIDGVEMAK
+2054 
-2066 DTGIYDLYGH
+2066 
-2076 PGEKPLIIDEGK
+2076 
-2088 RFWDA
+2088 
-2093 IPFENGFRSTDYIVK
+2093 
-2108 WAKEHGYTSVLFKTV
+2108 
-2123 LDPSSGGSANIYA
+2123 
-2136 DEWVFFDSNQVKS
+2136 
-2149 ADPVTYDDNGNVI
+2149 
-2162 PLSQRF
+2162 F
-2168 DSNNPDIRYSDRE
+2168 DSNNPDIRYSERE
-2181 EKITE
+2181 DNVTE

-2284 AEVGA
+2284 AKVGA
-2289 RERAKATEK
+2289 REKAKATEK

-2306 REQRDRKLAQQK
+2306 REQRDLKLAQQK
-2318 VKSREQVEAM
+2318 VKSREQ
-2328 RASGIRTK
+2328 I
-2336 IKKIRADIESTLLH
+2336 
-2350 PTDGKYIP
+2350 
-2358 VPLGRAMIE
+2358 
-2367 VCDLIDIDT
+2367 
-2376 PLVKKDGTPNAAQ
+2376 
-2389 EKRDRTKA
+2389 
-2397 RLSELAA
+2397 
-2404 EYENLK
+2404 
-2410 HNEDQMLVSEHDEQ
+2410 
-2424 IDAYLKD
+2424 
-2431 LRNRYDDVS
+2431 
-2440 LNEMS
+2440 
-2445 YEELKYFHDVLKS
+2445 
-2458 IMGTLRDARKV
+2458 
-2469 IGKNDARTL
+2469 NDARTAGRMAQGRIDAEIIRKKDEQIKAIREQRDRKLAQQKAAFYDQKMRAAERHDKTTMRNKIRERVDSLNKLLLNPTKEKHIPMNLQKPVAELLSIINMESSDNEKVKAKLQVLKAEYEAIAKSEDPVIAAGYHPEVAERIGNVAEVVGDTALKDMNLEQLDYL
-2478 YEYGDAIIEEQKKIK
+2478 YETLTIVENVVRNANKGFKIAKGKTITDYGLNVMQEILEVGGKEHMSNDKLDAISRFKWANLKPVYAFERIGSDTFTELFNNVRAGEDTWATDVSEARAFFLEKAKKYK
-2493 ETRGERGK
+2493 YFDWDLEKTQEFSGK
-2501 FQKQNDKFVNLSL
+2501 F
-2514 SPLRNVERMSG
+2514 
-2525 YNDKSALVEIT
+2525 
-2536 RDFEEGVRRKNLFEM
+2536 
-2551 RAKKTFEALTAG
+2551 
-2563 NNEKAY
+2563 
-2569 HDAIYRD
+2569 
-2576 FGGKKYVDSK
+2576 
-2586 GKKFG
+2586 GKKFELTLP
-2591 ISKMQMMQAI
+2591 QMMSLYAYSKRKQAD
-2601 LSYEREQA
+2601 LHLED
-2609 NPNQRHIS
+2609 
-2617 NGGFTFADLD
+2617 GGFVFEKAVKVKKKKHGVPIEYTVKVADPFSLRKEHLAVIVASLTEEQRAFVDEMQTYLSSVMGAKGNEVAREMYGID
-2627 LLNKGEIGEAIS
+2627 LFKETDYFPLKSSSYYLAYNP
-2639 AENSHSIFGGYAL
+2639 
-2652 VTEFIEKLAG
+2652 EK
-2662 DKWAQ
+2662 DAQ
-2667 DYMQASREFFNGMA
+2667 SKVKNYGMA
-2681 KDAINDTYLLLKHRI
+2681 K
-2696 LARDK
+2696 
-2701 NYIPYEV
+2701 
-2708 DKRYVVREITG
+2708 
-2719 MDALQQ
+2719 
-2725 TISSYGMLQET
+2725 ET
-2736 VKNASQPLIITGLN
+2736 VKNANNPIILSDFMDVWGKHVDEMSMYHAFVLP
-2750 NMLDRHIDQVGS
+2750 MEDFSKVF
-2762 VYGLAIPIRNFNK
+2762 NFNTPTK
-2775 IWNISE
+2775 DDGGNKASVQSRLTNAYGDEAVQYIKNLLTDLNG
-2781 KGAEGDATPKQLV
+2781 GARSDPNLGIINRLV
-2794 KGAIEENWG
+2794 GMFKKAKVFLS
-2803 ADGQKSIE
+2803 A
-2811 QMVIDLQSNRRH
+2811 
-2823 ERSKIERA
+2823 
-2831 IESGYIGATFALNL
+2831 
-2845 SVVSKQIGSLYTAN
+2845 SVVIQQPASIG
-2859 SMLDKSHSSIAM
+2859 
-2871 LTNLA
+2871 
-2876 NTMIHFK
+2876 
-2883 KLSAEVDK
+2883 
-2891 YTAAVYNRR
+2891 
-2900 EGLSNQEIYTLATQA
+2900 
-2915 KRSRIARALNQ
+2915 RAF
-2926 LPAVINPSKWIT
+2926 AVINPKYFTPNIKQKHGDAWNELKKYAPIATIKEMGYFDTNVGQSTVDYITGRDYNTLTEKIKGIATDKNYRDEAMGKLPAIADEMAWLQIWNAAKNEIADTTDLKRGTEEFLNAAGKRFTEAVVKTQVYDSVLSRSAWMRSKDGLSKMLT
-2938 FMDASVALSLWKY
+2938 SFLAEPTTTANMMSNAVLQASRGNKKHFATTLGAVMTSIVMNSMLVSLVY
-2951 VKADVKKSTNLED
+2951 AARDDDED
-2964 EALLEATAKR
+2964 EAFTEKYVESLVTELIEGVNPATYLPIVKDIWSLLQGYDVERSDMSLISDLIDAIYGMLDDNKTWEEKVERLAVTLADMSGVPLNNVVKDIRAAFR
-2974 FNDVIENTQSMNDVL
+2974 FGSALFDDIKPTDIGVEGAIKDAVIDSVPFLDKFIKLASKSDKLYKAITSGSE
-2989 HRPEIQKRGDLLS
+2989 EDLERAES
-3002 RGFSVFKTDL
+3002 AYKTD
-3012 YQSAGLL
+3012 
-3019 RVGIGRY
+3019 
-3026 SANGSKENA
+3026 
-3035 KALRR
+3035 
-3040 TVASIAKSA
+3040 T
-3049 LWGSLMTTFF
+3049 SL
-3059 ALIRYKV
+3059 
-3066 NPYRDDEE
+3066 E
-3074 ELTAESWLKRQ
+3074 
-3085 GIQLMGDL
+3085 
-3093 VGYLMPIAGGEI
+3093 
-3105 VGFAEN
+3105 
-3111 VLFGETDEL
+3111 
-3120 IDNIAISA
+3120 
-3128 ANDVYDAILTV
+3128 
-3139 ADAVREG
+3139 
-3146 EMPDAKEWDNLFV
+3146 
-3159 KAATAFGVPASNI
+3159 
-3172 KRTVTAI
+3172 TAI
-3179 KLHAED
+3179 K
-3185 IANGEFFSFEA
+3185 
-3196 GAKKS
+3196 K
-3201 NTQKLYN
+3201 
-3208 AVMRGDTKAIAEV
+3208 
-3221 EELFKNASAVESAR
+3221 
-3235 KQGLRDNDKRIKVAA
+3235 GLRENDLRVKEAA
-3250 LALYSGDTRG
+3250 LALYSGDTRA
-3260 FGEYIKEIAA
+3260 FGEYIKGIAA

-3284 AEASAYETKIEGAWV
+3284 AEASAYETKIEGAAA
-3299 ALEDGDQEAYKDLV
+3299 ALEDGDQEAYKDLI
-3313 RDLRKAYKGILS
+3313 RELRKAYKGILS
-3325 QDEIVEAVSEYE
+3325 QDEIVKAISEYE

-3374 VKEMLEVKTENNLTK
+3374 VKEILEVKVENNLAK

-3429 YLEAFEAKDY
+3429 YLEAFKAKDY

>member
-19 EEKERDKTSS
+19 EEKKRDKTTS

-59 LFSVS
+59 HFSVS

-128 TRKNHLDKE
+128 TRKNRLDKE
-137 ADEIRGLLEIT
+137 ADEIRGLLETT

-222 ENRLATIPLVK
+222 ENRLATVPLVK

-249 YNLAEQLQTY
+249 YNLAEQLQSY

-274 YAALGESDPRNINI
+274 YAALGESDPRNINT

-311 DWLDHLTD
+311 DWLDHMTD

-337 NNAEQFLDLVEK
+337 NNAEKFLDLVEK

-398 SGLTESIAV
+398 SGLAESIAV

-468 PTVGRT
+468 PTVGRA
-474 VGSVMLGLSAAG
+474 VGSGMIGLSAAG

-539 LSKLDN
+539 ISKLDN

-621 SVNVRRTAKT
+621 SVNVRQTAKT
-631 GREIQNIEGGIQKLI
+631 GREIQNIEGGIQKLV
-646 DTGHSYTVDTV
+646 DTGHSYSVDTV

-710 NSANVMTETYA
+710 NSANIMTETYA

-780 ASAKTETKTTP
+780 ASQEEETAPRTNNAPYAENPTE
-791 EFDDATVEAIKR
+791 AAIKR

-809 SDRSLLSADR
+809 GDRNLLSADR

-830 SAEDLARNALKV
+830 SSEDLARNALKV
-842 EGKYNSHGTGVTRLK
+842 EGKYTSRGAGVTRLK
-857 DTHEKVSITDVVS
+857 NTHEKVSITDVVS
-870 VKDGNVRVRLN
+870 TKDGNVRVRLN

-900 LYEAVARM
+900 LYEAVAKM

-921 YDAGSGVS
+921 YDSGSGVS

-947 IKQISSNGFAAMLNP
+947 IKQISNDGFAAMLNP

-972 RMSAEATARAEQDAI
+972 RMGAEASARAEQDEI

-998 KPKQVGGISYDA
+998 KAKQVGGISYDA

-1015 SLNDTQKTQISVLE
+1015 SLTDTQKTQISVLE
-1029 KVMPSLGVKVKLFAS
+1029 KVMPSLGVKVKFFAS
-1044 SVANEG
+1044 SVANES

-1060 QFTRANGW
+1060 QFTRSNGW
-1068 YDPETGEIWVDVNA
+1068 YDPETGDIWVDVNA

-1162 FLQDSEAAVKI
+1162 FLQDSDAAVKI
-1173 AALAQKDKSLAQKVK
+1173 AALAQKDKSLAQKIK

-1196 KIRRAA
+1196 KIRRIA

-1257 PAFSERTWSAS
+1257 PMFSERTWSTS

-1289 AKAKKYIDNVNSIAK
+1289 AKAKRYIDNVNSIAK
-1304 VIANDRVRLDYEA
+1304 IIANDRVRLDYEA

-1451 KDTDKALFAS
+1451 KDSDKALFAS

-1568 GMPAETAFKLRDKYS
+1568 GMPAETAFRLRDKYS

-1597 LYAAMA
+1597 LQAAMA

-1666 EYWDFSKSGKENAE
+1666 EYWDFSKTGKENAE

-1721 LIDFKMYDNDGAG
+1721 LIDFKMYDNDGVG

-1770 DKFVEKYNTS
+1770 DKFIENYKAS
-1780 NRRQFSERDSD
+1780 NRRQFSERED
-1791 YMDAVNRG
+1791 
-1799 DIEAAQRMVDEA
+1799 
-1811 AKEWGAITNGNTRVP
+1811 
-1826 KPRHLYHGSG
+1826 
-1836 TFGFTRFHDGRIYAT
+1836 
-1851 AAESVAAGYN
+1851 
-1861 RGRGLGRVRSS
+1861 
-1872 SLGYIPND
+1872 
-1880 GTVETA
+1880 
-1886 IKNAKNVLGAKLTKL
+1886 NV
-1901 DDVAK
+1901 
-1906 QNIIS
+1906 
-1911 KADNILKEVA
+1911 
-1921 TKVAELD
+1921 
-1928 EFTDYGKAGEFFEYL
+1928 
-1943 AEKYGE
+1943 
-1949 DKAIQWTNH
+1949 
-1958 LDSLHYMLAAEYTTE
+1958 
-1973 EIMEDGEWLIHD
+1973 
-1985 LKKYHEWKQSLS
+1985 
-1997 ELWSEERDAIKD
+1997 
-2009 ATLDKVFM
+2009 
-2017 YLLGYEYGDALI
+2017 
-2029 DIEYGLGRLLDNRP
+2029 
-2043 KLVNANGSLVY
+2043 
-2054 LEDIIDGVEMAK
+2054 
-2066 DTGIYDLYGH
+2066 
-2076 PGEKPLIIDEGK
+2076 
-2088 RFWDA
+2088 
-2093 IPFENGFRSTDYIVK
+2093 
-2108 WAKEHGYTSVLFKTV
+2108 
-2123 LDPSSGGSANIYA
+2123 
-2136 DEWVFFDSNQVKS
+2136 
-2149 ADPVTYDDNGNVI
+2149 
-2162 PLSQRF
+2162 
-2168 DSNNPDIRYSDRE
+2168 
-2181 EKITE
+2181 TE

-2289 RERAKATEK
+2289 REKAKATEK

-2306 REQRDRKLAQQK
+2306 REQRDLKLAQQK
-2318 VKSREQVEAM
+2318 AAFYDQKM
-2328 RASGIRTK
+2328 RAAERHDKTSMRN
-2336 IKKIRADIESTLLH
+2336 KIRERVDSLNKLLLNPTKEKHIPMNLQKPVAELLSIINMESS
-2350 PTDGKYIP
+2350 DNEK
-2358 VPLGRAMIE
+2358 
-2367 VCDLIDIDT
+2367 
-2376 PLVKKDGTPNAAQ
+2376 VKAKLQ
-2389 EKRDRTKA
+2389 VLK
-2397 RLSELAA
+2397 A
-2404 EYENLK
+2404 EYEAIAKSEDPVVAAGYHPEVAERIGNVAEVVGDTALKDMNLEQLDYLYETLTIVENVVRNANKGFKIAKGKTITDYGLNVMQEVLEVGGKDHMSNDTLDAISRFKWANLK
-2410 HNEDQMLVSEHDEQ
+2410 PVYAFERIGSNTFTELFNNVRAGEDTWATDVSEARAFFLEK
-2424 IDAYLKD
+2424 AKKY
-2431 LRNRYDDVS
+2431 
-2440 LNEMS
+2440 
-2445 YEELKYFHDVLKS
+2445 KYFDWDLEKTQEFS
-2458 IMGTLRDARKV
+2458 
-2469 IGKNDARTL
+2469 
-2478 YEYGDAIIEEQKKIK
+2478 
-2493 ETRGERGK
+2493 GK
-2501 FQKQNDKFVNLSL
+2501 F
-2514 SPLRNVERMSG
+2514 
-2525 YNDKSALVEIT
+2525 
-2536 RDFEEGVRRKNLFEM
+2536 
-2551 RAKKTFEALTAG
+2551 
-2563 NNEKAY
+2563 
-2569 HDAIYRD
+2569 
-2576 FGGKKYVDSK
+2576 
-2586 GKKFG
+2586 GKKFELTLP
-2591 ISKMQMMQAI
+2591 QMMSLYAYSKRKQAD
-2601 LSYEREQA
+2601 LHLED
-2609 NPNQRHIS
+2609 
-2617 NGGFTFADLD
+2617 GGFVFEKAVKVKKKKHGVPIEYTVKVADPFSLRKEHLAVIVASLTDEQRAFVDEMQTYLSSVMGAKGNEVAREMYGID
-2627 LLNKGEIGEAIS
+2627 LFKETDYFPLKSSSYYLAYNP
-2639 AENSHSIFGGYAL
+2639 
-2652 VTEFIEKLAG
+2652 EK
-2662 DKWAQ
+2662 DAQ
-2667 DYMQASREFFNGMA
+2667 SKVKNYGMA
-2681 KDAINDTYLLLKHRI
+2681 K
-2696 LARDK
+2696 
-2701 NYIPYEV
+2701 
-2708 DKRYVVREITG
+2708 
-2719 MDALQQ
+2719 
-2725 TISSYGMLQET
+2725 ET
-2736 VKNASQPLIITGLN
+2736 VKNANNPIILSDFMDVWGKHVDEMSMYHAFVLP
-2750 NMLDRHIDQVGS
+2750 MEDFSKVF
-2762 VYGLAIPIRNFNK
+2762 NFNTPTK
-2775 IWNISE
+2775 DDGGNKASVQSRLTNAYGDEAVQYIKNLLTDLNGGARSDPNLGIISR
-2781 KGAEGDATPKQLV
+2781 LV
-2794 KGAIEENWG
+2794 GMFKKAKVFLS
-2803 ADGQKSIE
+2803 A
-2811 QMVIDLQSNRRH
+2811 
-2823 ERSKIERA
+2823 
-2831 IESGYIGATFALNL
+2831 
-2845 SVVSKQIGSLYTAN
+2845 SVVIQQP
-2859 SMLDKSHSSIAM
+2859 SSI
-2871 LTNLA
+2871 
-2876 NTMIHFK
+2876 
-2883 KLSAEVDK
+2883 
-2891 YTAAVYNRR
+2891 
-2900 EGLSNQEIYTLATQA
+2900 G
-2915 KRSRIARALNQ
+2915 RAF
-2926 LPAVINPSKWIT
+2926 AVINPKYFTPNIKQKHGDAWNELKKYAPIATIKEMGYFDTNVGQSTVDYITGRDYNTLTEKIKGIATDKNYRDEAMGKLPAIADEMAWLQIWNAAKNEIADTTDLERGTEEFLNAAGKRFTEAVVKTQVYDSVLSRSAFMRSKDGLSKMLT
-2938 FMDASVALSLWKY
+2938 SFLAEPTTTANMMSNALLQASRGNKKHFAATLGAVMTSIIMNSMLVSLVY
-2951 VKADVKKSTNLED
+2951 AARDDDED
-2964 EALLEATAKR
+2964 EAFTEKYVESLVTELIEGVNPATYLPIVKDIWSLLQEYDVERNDMSLISDLIDAIYGMLDDNKDWEEKIERLAVTLADMSGVPLNNVVKDIRAAFR
-2974 FNDVIENTQSMNDVL
+2974 FGSALFDDIKPTDIGMEGAIKDAVIDSVPFLDKFIKSASKSDKLYKAITSGSE
-2989 HRPEIQKRGDLLS
+2989 EDLERAES
-3002 RGFSVFKTDL
+3002 AYKTD
-3012 YQSAGLL
+3012 
-3019 RVGIGRY
+3019 
-3026 SANGSKENA
+3026 
-3035 KALRR
+3035 
-3040 TVASIAKSA
+3040 T
-3049 LWGSLMTTFF
+3049 SL
-3059 ALIRYKV
+3059 
-3066 NPYRDDEE
+3066 E
-3074 ELTAESWLKRQ
+3074 
-3085 GIQLMGDL
+3085 
-3093 VGYLMPIAGGEI
+3093 
-3105 VGFAEN
+3105 
-3111 VLFGETDEL
+3111 
-3120 IDNIAISA
+3120 
-3128 ANDVYDAILTV
+3128 
-3139 ADAVREG
+3139 
-3146 EMPDAKEWDNLFV
+3146 
-3159 KAATAFGVPASNI
+3159 
-3172 KRTVTAI
+3172 TAI
-3179 KLHAED
+3179 K
-3185 IANGEFFSFEA
+3185 
-3196 GAKKS
+3196 K
-3201 NTQKLYN
+3201 
-3208 AVMRGDTKAIAEV
+3208 
-3221 EELFKNASAVESAR
+3221 
-3235 KQGLRDNDKRIKVAA
+3235 GLRENDLRVKKAA
-3250 LALYSGDTRG
+3250 FALYSGDTRG
-3260 FGEYIKEIAA
+3260 FGEYVKAIAA
-3270 EGNFDSETVEAAVR
+3270 EGNFDSETVEAAIR
-3284 AEASAYETKIEGAWV
+3284 AEASAYKTKIEGAAV
-3299 ALEDGDQEAYKDLV
+3299 ALEDGDQEAYKDLI
-3313 RDLRKAYKGILS
+3313 RELRKAYKGILS
-3325 QDEIVEAVSEYE
+3325 QDEIVKAISEYE
-3337 KPAEE
+3337 KPTEE

-3374 VKEMLEVKTENNLTK
+3374 VKEILEVKVENNLAK

-3396 SGKRFVEKKALKEAQ
+3396 SGKRFVEKKALNEAQ